1 MTKQQK
7 TNAATAIASAF
18 CRTVSRKEQQKREAR
33 LQQQIATPFA
43 PVFRFAVAT
52 DIHINENA
60 PNRAE
65 RLKEMFAT
73 AYDYA
78 AKDAAHPTLDVVL
91 FAGDNTDSGTQ
102 VQYDI
107 LLDTLKQAIR
117 DETKLITVMG
127 NHDHGNTGV
136 AGYQRNLDE
145 RLDKHEVVGGYHFI
159 GLSPLPND
167 TWHTP
172 KQVLWMAKELRKAA
186 KDDPKRPIFTFQHG
200 HIWKSVYVSRSW
212 YTQAS
217 AYLHPVFALYPQV
230 INFSGHSHGPIN
242 HPLTV
247 WQSRYTSFGAGTLN
261 YFEMERD
268 IGDNTVPAGSENAA
282 QYFIVEIDNDN
293 RVRVL
298 PYNLLTHDFFRT
310 LSDPTRQLIYF
321 VENPAG
327 RKTYPYT
334 GARKKTDTAPR
345 FSAQAK
351 AEAENVTA
359 NSAAIRFDQAQA
371 DVCVYGYRLLL
382 ATADDPKKTLQKKE
396 IYSEYYFEPMPDQ
409 LCCAFEGLQPNKAYV
424 VRIIPL
430 NVWRKKGEPLTVSFK
445 TKA

>member
-7 TNAATAIASAF
+7 TNAATAIVSAF
-18 CRTVSRKEQQKREAR
+18 CKTISKKEQQKREAR
-33 LQQQIATPFA
+33 LQQQIETPFE

-52 DIHINENA
+52 DNHINEDA

-78 AKDAAHPTLDVVL
+78 AKDASHPTLDAVL
-91 FAGDNTDSGTQ
+91 FAGDNTDSGSQ
-102 VQYDI
+102 IQYDI
-107 LLDTLKQAIR
+107 LLETLQQSLRK
-117 DETKLITVMG
+117 ETKLITVMG
-127 NHDHGNTGV
+127 NHDHGHTGV
-136 AGYQRNLDE
+136 EGYRKNLDD

-186 KDDPKRPIFTFQHG
+186 KDDPERPIFTFQHG

-217 AYLHPVFALYPQV
+217 AYLHPVFARYPQV

-282 QYFIVEIDNDN
+282 QYFIVEIDKDN

-298 PYNLLTHDFFRT
+298 PYNILTHDFFRT
-310 LSDPTRQLIYF
+310 LPDSAQQLIYF
-321 VENPAG
+321 VEKPAD

-334 GARKKTDTAPR
+334 CARKKTDSAPR
-345 FSAQAK
+345 FSQQAK
-351 AEAENVTA
+351 AVVENVTNDSVA
-359 NSAAIRFDQAQA
+359 VRFDQAQA
-371 DVCVYGYRLLL
+371 VVCVYGYRLMLS
-382 ATADDPKKTLQKKE
+382 AAVAPKKTIQRKE
-396 IYSEYYFEPMPDQ
+396 IYSEYYFEPMPKTLSCTFD
-409 LCCAFEGLQPNKAYV
+409 GLQPDTAYQ
-424 VRIIPL
+424 VRIYPL
-430 NVWRKKGEPLTVSFK
+430 NVWRKAGAPLSVSFK
-445 TKA
+445 TKV